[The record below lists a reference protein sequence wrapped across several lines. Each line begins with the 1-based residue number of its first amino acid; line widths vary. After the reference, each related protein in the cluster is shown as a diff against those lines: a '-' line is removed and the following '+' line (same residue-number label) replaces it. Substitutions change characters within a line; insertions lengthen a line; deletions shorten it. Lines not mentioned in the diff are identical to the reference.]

1 MAKSHP
7 TYNVEH
13 IKWGQKPKLT
23 PEERVKQIKALDPYS
38 KEGRELQEYHAKK
51 NGRGW
56 HIFQGVT
63 LRANR
68 KEKTWI
74 EQFYVE
80 RIKEKK

>member
-38 KEGRELQEYHAKK
+38 KEGQELQEYH
-51 NGRGW
+51 
-56 HIFQGVT
+56 GVT
-63 LRANR
+63 LRDNR

>member
-38 KEGRELQEYHAKK
+38 KEGQELQEYHAIK
-51 NGRGW
+51 NGYEINTRPKKYDY
-56 HIFQGVT
+56 T
-63 LRANR
+63 
-68 KEKTWI
+68 
-74 EQFYVE
+74 
-80 RIKEKK
+80 IKKRV